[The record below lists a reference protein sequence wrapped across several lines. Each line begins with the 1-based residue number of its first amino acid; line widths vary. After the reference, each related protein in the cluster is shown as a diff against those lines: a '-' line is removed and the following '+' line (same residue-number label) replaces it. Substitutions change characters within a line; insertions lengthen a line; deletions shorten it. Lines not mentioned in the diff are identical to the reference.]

1 MADTAHKVQVNV
13 LVSREAHH
21 LLREIYEAKIVKLGV
36 PISLGAFVEMWI
48 RHEAKRQGF
57 LKKRATKAR
66 T

>member
-1 MADTAHKVQVNV
+1 MADTAHKVQLNV

-21 LLREIYEAKIVKLGV
+21 LLRQIYESKIAAIGA

-57 LKKRATKAR
+57 LKKRATKASK
-66 T
+66 